1 MADFTPRVGGTD
13 IYKEDNISD
22 NLTLLTVN
30 SPLRSNNRNLKYIT
44 LQDIVDHYHD
54 AKIDGLL
61 ESIYECNDKIEV
73 KYEDAVHKIKNN
85 SSNIKWTRDHLSSY
99 AQIGN
104 LYELVK
110 DDVYNNST
118 GTDLR
123 IHPVI
128 KDKYDNTEI
137 EDNSDYQYKDINDA
151 PIYLKDKFELKS
163 GSVIRFIY
171 ELPTT
176 IESSLIT
183 DYDDELEVTINIGTP
198 VYEFNEKTGALNT
211 ITYNFGG
218 NSIYLYDY
226 DGVNKITRGDIKYL
240 LPKGSGDQFKSRILA
255 MEVVYYKD
263 DLNNERFLINGT
275 SPFRTRTP
283 AATPEFNSKSIETTS
298 PITIDWKTSSSGDAS
313 NLNNISVK
321 KYVASSSSWVDTEYL
336 GIPQKPSTPDTS
348 KIYYIYNPIMR
359 IEIYDAND
367 STWKTYKFGSNNTP
381 LNRVPA
387 FNENPYG
394 SNLFKYTL
402 NESTGLMSVSSY
414 STETSSWTVIDG
426 LSSVS
431 SNPEAVGNA
440 VRYVATDENTATI
453 QTYSSGW
460 INVVGYSGI
469 FSSITDSSIPNGTL
483 KYETVTETLTYKATI
498 GINPAKVDSLGS
510 VTTDAITTTYTDI
523 DDKGTEYY
531 SKNVLRINTEK
542 PGTMSVHSL
551 DIIREHYDNDTLK
564 LKFESNKSILYV
576 DRDALKI
583 PDIMPIGSFTWWFGS
598 EKTIPDGWLI
608 CDGRKV
614 EVSKFPRLA
623 EVLGTK
629 YNLPG
634 ENITTSL
641 EFHIPNLLDGFPF
654 VMAGNTTEIGTK
666 VVAGL
671 PNIKGSFTGAKLTD
685 YADDKL
691 NYGTGAFYREKR
703 KDWSSGGGDSGYNST
718 FHFDASRF
726 NSIYGNSTTVQ
737 PPAIKALPLI
747 KALDTLNVASDTTL
761 TNGISSVVEANSS
774 NIASIRTK
782 LDKTPSAPNY
792 DAFTD
797 ITSEFKGKNYQY
809 TSIAIGWVMIN
820 PGSVA
825 NAVYTITRKNK
836 KTTVFMKSGSNV
848 SSSSLIPI
856 LNGDILSG
864 TASSDCKLYF
874 YPEL

>member
-73 KYEDAVHKIKNN
+73 RYEDAVHKIKNN

-110 DDVYNNST
+110 DDIYNNST

-137 EDNSDYQYKDINDA
+137 EDNSDYQYKDINDD
-151 PIYLKDKFELKS
+151 PIYLKDGFELKN

-183 DYDDELEVTINIGTP
+183 SYDDELHVTISIGTP
-198 VYEFNEKTGALNT
+198 VYEFNEKTGTINT
-211 ITYNFGG
+211 ITYNFGN

-226 DGVNKITRGDIKYL
+226 DGVNRITRGDIKYL

-255 MEVVYYKD
+255 MEIVYYKD
-263 DLNNERFLINGT
+263 NLGNEKFLINGT

-283 AATPEFNSKSIETTS
+283 AATPEFNSKSIDTTS
-298 PITIDWKTSSSGDAS
+298 PITINWKTSSSGDTS
-313 NLNNISVK
+313 SLNNISIK
-321 KYVASSSSWVDTEYL
+321 RYSASSSSWIDTEYL

-348 KIYYIYNPIMR
+348 KTYYIYNPVMR

-367 STWKTYKFGSNNTP
+367 STWKTYKFGSNNIQ
-381 LNRVPA
+381 LNRIPA
-387 FNENPYG
+387 FNDNPYG

-402 NESTGLMSVSSY
+402 NEDTGLMSVFSY

-426 LSSVS
+426 LSSIPN
-431 SNPEAVGNA
+431 NPEAVGNA

-453 QTYSSGW
+453 QIYNSGW
-460 INVVGYSGI
+460 INVVGYGGI
-469 FSSITDSSIPNGTL
+469 FSNVTDSDIPDGVL

-498 GINPAKVDSLGS
+498 GINPAKVDSLGA
-510 VTTDAITTTYTDI
+510 VTTDAITTTYTDM

-576 DRDALKI
+576 DREALKI

-614 EVSKFPRLA
+614 EVASYPRLA
-623 EVLGTK
+623 EVLGTT

-641 EFHIPNLLDGFPF
+641 EFHIPNLLNGFPF
-654 VMAGNTTEIGTK
+654 IMAGTTKEIGTK

-671 PNIKGSFTGAKLTD
+671 PNVIGTFQSAFHDRRPATGPFDQTDHFGGYETDGGRQNRANAKFDLSSFG
-685 YADDKL
+685 
-691 NYGTGAFYREKR
+691 
-703 KDWSSGGGDSGYNST
+703 KDP
-718 FHFDASRF
+718 
-726 NSIYGNSTTVQ
+726 IYGKSSTVQ
-737 PPAIKALPLI
+737 PPSIKALPLI
-747 KALDTLNVASDTTL
+747 KALDTLNIASDTTL
-761 TNGISSVVEANSS
+761 TSGISSVVEANSS
-774 NIASIRTK
+774 SIASIRTK

-809 TSIAIGWVMIN
+809 TSTAIGWVMIN